1 MELETPTVVKKSEPA
16 WAMQLVWL
24 VTSLVALLLPQTA
37 ALDDRLSL
45 LSVALSLITW
55 RVFFMSSGGWI
66 ATGAQLAVLMTS
78 ILLTGGW

>member
-1 MELETPTVVKKSEPA
+1 MELETPTVAKKSGPA
-16 WAMQLVWL
+16 WTAQLVWL
-24 VTSLVALLLPQTA
+24 VTALVALLLPQTA
-37 ALDDRLSL
+37 DLDSRLSL

-55 RVFFMSSGGWI
+55 RVFFMSSEGWL

>member
-1 MELETPTVVKKSEPA
+1 MELETPTVAKKSGPA
-16 WAMQLVWL
+16 WAAQLVWL
-24 VTSLVALLLPQTA
+24 VTALVALLLPQTA
-37 ALDDRLSL
+37 DIDSRLSL

-55 RVFFMSSGGWI
+55 RVFFSSEGWL